1 MPAGL
6 AAPRRLPRPQLP
18 PASQGRSPGAGSPR
32 SSPGDDVHPHA
43 RPPPLPS
50 PLLTACTSAPTRTS
64 AMINDFISKSDWSQV
79 TWACPNPTGVPP
91 LRQLASLR
99 SGLGRA
105 PRSRTLAGKGRTGPR
120 ATRTVYPLPVCWA
133 AQSREQG
140 LRLGEAGVGR
150 RGPGPHPTWPPVS
163 LAPPGGSGRLPVP
176 IPAGRKRKGPPV
188 LPAGVTVHPTRT
200 GPLPPCGLW
209 DRRRR
214 AGFGG
219 GGSWNEPQPSS
230 GSHLQPGSATGSLV
244 ICWLC
249 AQSWGLR
256 GGLLHCSTLPRTC
269 CPAAMTREA
278 AAHHPREV
286 PACRPR
292 PRAGAPFPFQLLRA
306 LVLKRRW
313 DVILGSAG
321 ARVKPLSHLHLLS
334 SSEPGPAALRPPG
347 RQAPRCHCPRGPGL
361 GTAQGRS
368 R

>member
-50 PLLTACTSAPTRTS
+50 PLLTACTRAPTRTS

-120 ATRTVYPLPVCWA
+120 ATRTVYPLPVSWA

-214 AGFGG
+214 AGFREGG
-219 GGSWNEPQPSS
+219 AGMNPSH
-230 GSHLQPGSATGSLV
+230 HLDPISSLD
-244 ICWLC
+244 
-249 AQSWGLR
+249 
-256 GGLLHCSTLPRTC
+256 
-269 CPAAMTREA
+269 
-278 AAHHPREV
+278 
-286 PACRPR
+286 
-292 PRAGAPFPFQLLRA
+292 LLRA
-306 LVLKRRW
+306 LWL
-313 DVILGSAG
+313 SAG
-321 ARVKPLSHLHLLS
+321 CVPRAGGSEGGFSTVPLSLV
-334 SSEPGPAALRPPG
+334 PAAPQL
-347 RQAPRCHCPRGPGL
+347 
-361 GTAQGRS
+361 
-368 R
+368 